1 METAMAERIPALA
14 GGACDHSSM
23 SKICRKLTRLHV
35 GARHSVRR
43 LTLGVENEGHWVTP
57 SIWRGSNLK
66 WFELDAPG
74 ARACAGARPV
84 ESIVGAVARNLIRAS
99 AGHKGRSALLAIG
112 SIE

>member
-1 METAMAERIPALA
+1 MGTATAERIPALA
-14 GGACDHSSM
+14 GGVCDHSNM
-23 SKICRKLTRLHV
+23 SKICRKLTWLHV
-35 GARHSVRR
+35 DARHPVRS
-43 LTLGVENEGHWVTP
+43 LTLGSENEGHWATP

-74 ARACAGARPV
+74 ARTSAGARRA

-112 SIE
+112 SNE